1 MKDSKLKI
9 SAEDIALAKAI
20 KKLRETVQR
29 DVEHTGSFED
39 FLNHLAEVEK
49 ALEGSQPSREERE
62 AERDDAYAKMI
73 QTATKGKEAGNMLG
87 WLSIPIIENDDG
99 TLSTH
104 VGLVLTSSNARD
116 ALLDSL
122 LEVVDTLRETAES

>member
-29 DVEHTGSFED
+29 DVEPTGSFED
-39 FLNHLAEVEK
+39 LLNHLAEVKE

-62 AERDDAYAKMI
+62 AQRDDAYAKMI
-73 QTATKGKEAGNMLG
+73 QTATKGKEAGNMRG
-87 WLSIPIIENDDG
+87 WLSMPIIENDDG
-99 TLSTH
+99 TLTTH
-104 VGLVLTSSNARD
+104 VGIVLTSSNAHD

-122 LEVVDTLRETAES
+122 LEVLEKLREEI